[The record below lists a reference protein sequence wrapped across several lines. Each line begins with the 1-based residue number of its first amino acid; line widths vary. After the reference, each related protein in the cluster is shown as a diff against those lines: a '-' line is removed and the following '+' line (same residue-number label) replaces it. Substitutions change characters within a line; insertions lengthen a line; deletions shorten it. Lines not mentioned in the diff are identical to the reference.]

1 MRNKLRPILKCCAGV
16 LLLWFGGFTAANA
29 ITIRGIADPMF
40 TAGGDFNGDIWSAL
54 VQFGDADASCVSG
67 VNFTDPTGH
76 ICAPDAGTLVMTGTL
91 SDGSSTVDLNF
102 LFTGPAPSIS
112 ITTLNGVATGIQTG
126 VVGPTAEF
134 NLGSQGFAWVDFEF
148 GSHFDLSAPS
158 GVQILLQSCRTSE
171 EEFTWNSW
179 EDEGCTANVNNALR
193 STPDSVTVTQTTPEP
208 GILWLVFSAL
218 SMGWLMRRR
227 AQFH

>member
-1 MRNKLRPILKCCAGV
+1 MRNQIRLILKCCAGV

-29 ITIRGIADPMF
+29 ITIRGVADPMF
-40 TAGGDFNGDIWSAL
+40 TVGGDFNGDTWSAL

-67 VNFTDPTGH
+67 DNFTDLTGH
-76 ICAPDAGTLVMTGTL
+76 VCTPDAGTLVMTGTL
-91 SDGSSTVDLNF
+91 SDGSDTVNLNF
-102 LFTGPAPSIS
+102 LTGLAPSIS

-134 NLGSQGFAWVDFEF
+134 TLGSQGFAWVDFEF

-158 GVQILLQSCRTSE
+158 GVEILLQSCGQSE
-171 EEFTWNSW
+171 EEYTLNSW
-179 EDEGCTANVNNALR
+179 EGDGCIATAGNALR

-208 GILWLVFSAL
+208 GILWLVLGAL
-218 SMGWLMRRR
+218 SMGWLVRRR
-227 AQFH
+227 AQSH